1 MIVLKILRKIER
13 IVMYVAYTILV
24 TATLIG
30 IITRIVPGF
39 KNIVWGMELSR
50 FCMVWLVMMIN
61 SVNIKERD
69 EIVIEVL
76 ITRVSDKVRRIMAL
90 ISDILVIA
98 FLVIMFW
105 YGLKVC
111 MANKNQ
117 MTASLGITM
126 NYVYMCMPL
135 GAFCMLLEKV
145 IVFIQDV
152 KSKTAIKTMNEEVID
167 SL

>member
-1 MIVLKILRKIER
+1 MIVLNVFRKAER
-13 IVMYVAYTILV
+13 LVMYIAYTVLV
-24 TATLIG
+24 VATLIG

-39 KNIVWGMELSR
+39 KNIVWGMEASR
-50 FCMVWLVMMIN
+50 FCMVWLVMLIN

-76 ITRVSDKVRRIMAL
+76 VTRVPDKVRRIMAI
-90 ISDILVIA
+90 ISDMLVIA
-98 FLVIMFW
+98 FLIIMFW
-105 YGLKVC
+105 FGLKVC
-111 MANKNQ
+111 ITNKNQ

-126 NYVYMCMPL
+126 NYVYACMPL

-152 KSKTAIKTMNEEVID
+152 KSKTAIKTMSDEVID
-167 SL
+167 RL

>member
-1 MIVLKILRKIER
+1 MIVLNVLRKVER
-13 IVMYVAYTILV
+13 IVMYVAYTVLV
-24 TATLIG
+24 AATLIG
-30 IITRIVPGF
+30 IITRVIPGL
-39 KNIVWGMELSR
+39 KNIVWGMEASR
-50 FCMVWLVMMIN
+50 FCMVWLVMLIN

-76 ITRVSDKVRRIMAL
+76 ITRVPDKVRRIMAI

-98 FLVIMFW
+98 FLIIMFW
-105 YGLKVC
+105 YGLKIC
-111 MANKNQ
+111 ITNRNQ

-126 NYVYMCMPL
+126 NYVYACMPL
-135 GAFCMLLEKV
+135 GAFCMLLEKI
-145 IVFIQDV
+145 IVFVQDV